1 MDRNAPVPL
10 VIVEDLHIEFQT
22 RRGIIKAIQG
32 VDLTINTGETIGI
45 VGETGSGKSVTS
57 LAIMRL
63 LDKNGTMTRGKITY
77 REEVIATPDD
87 QPKGKQPP
95 SELAMIFQYPRSAL
109 NPIRPI
115 GKQVVDVLKTMKKG
129 SSKALKEEAIQLL
142 EEVQMEDAQRRYFAY
157 PFELSGGVCQRVLIA
172 MALARKP
179 ALLFADEPTTGL
191 DVITQEAIL
200 SLVVHETTTRK
211 MSTILITHD
220 LGLAG
225 QYCSRI
231 GVMYQGRLVEIG
243 PTEQLFRA
251 PAHPYTAV
259 LVASTPGLMD
269 SLDELAV
276 ALERWTAFKKDQ
288 IDTTV

>member
-1 MDRNAPVPL
+1 
-10 VIVEDLHIEFQT
+10 
-22 RRGIIKAIQG
+22 
-32 VDLTINTGETIGI
+32 
-45 VGETGSGKSVTS
+45 
-57 LAIMRL
+57 
-63 LDKNGTMTRGKITY
+63 
-77 REEVIATPDD
+77 
-87 QPKGKQPP
+87 
-95 SELAMIFQYPRSAL
+95 MIFQYPRSAL

-115 GKQVVDVLKTMKKG
+115 GKQVVDVLKTMKKE
-129 SSKALKEEAIQLL
+129 SSKALKEEAITLL
-142 EEVQMEDAQRRYFAY
+142 EEVQMEDAQRRFFAY
-157 PFELSGGVCQRVLIA
+157 PFELSGGICQRVLIA

-200 SLVVHETTTRK
+200 SLVVHETATRK

-231 GVMYQGRLVEIG
+231 GVMYQGQLVEIG

-251 PAHPYTAV
+251 PEHPYTAV
-259 LVASTPGLMD
+259 LLASTPGLMD

-276 ALERWTAFKKDQ
+276 ALERWTEFKKDQ